1 MTDKVAE
8 KVAEKV
14 TETTTE
20 TVMIITYS
28 YIRSAF

>member
-1 MTDKVAE
+1 MTDKVT
-8 KVAEKV
+8 EKV